1 MARERTAFFAA
12 GRRSDRQGGE
22 GFTLIEL
29 LLALA
34 IFALVMGMAGGAF
47 WSVTKAWNR
56 GESVLGQL
64 HRGEYAMEQLVAALR
79 GAAWFPSKPEAYGFW
94 LEDGGGTGE
103 SAENKVSFVTAGS
116 AFLPP
121 DSLLRD
127 GLHRLEVTAE
137 GSGKNR
143 GLTVRAWAHV
153 TEEAEKRDKQEWQV
167 LKGVKGFACEW
178 YDFEDESWSQDW
190 EETNSLPKL
199 VRVTLTMQADGEL
212 KESLKLQ
219 RLVVLEVAPE
229 LPGRE
234 RKGARRVGEEKSGTG
249 NRNREEGGSSSG
261 NSGSGSGGSGKG
273 GSGQTK
279 ISASQGSGG
288 ELVIMGGGKR
298 SGGK

>member
-1 MARERTAFFAA
+1 MGKAGTVFFAA
-12 GRRSDRQGGE
+12 GRRPGRQEGRG

-29 LLALA
+29 LLALV
-34 IFALVMGMAGGAF
+34 IFAMVMGMAGGAF

-56 GESVLGQL
+56 GEAVLGQL

-153 TEEAEKRDKQEWQV
+153 TDEVEERDKQEWQV

-199 VRVTLTMQADGEL
+199 VRVTLTMQPDGEL

-234 RKGARRVGEEKSGTG
+234 RKGGRRVGEEREGSEGSSSTG
-249 NRNREEGGSSSG
+249 NSG
-261 NSGSGSGGSGKG
+261 NSGSGGNSGGDSGSRIFVAPKG
-273 GSGQTK
+273 GGIGVSGTRREEK
-279 ISASQGSGG
+279 
-288 ELVIMGGGKR
+288 L
-298 SGGK
+298 